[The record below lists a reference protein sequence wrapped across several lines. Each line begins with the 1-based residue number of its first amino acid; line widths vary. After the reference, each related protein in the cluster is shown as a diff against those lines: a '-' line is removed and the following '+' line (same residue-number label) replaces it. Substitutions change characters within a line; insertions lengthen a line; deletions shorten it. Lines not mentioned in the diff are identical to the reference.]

1 LEGLKRLGASVA
13 TRATGGWL
21 GMLTTQG
28 VDPVLALELR
38 SNFRLNEVLERID
51 LYLGECVN
59 EKLLVLFGRN
69 N

>member
-1 LEGLKRLGASVA
+1 
-13 TRATGGWL
+13 
-21 GMLTTQG
+21 MLTTQG

-38 SNFRLNEVLERID
+38 SNFRWNEVLERID

-59 EKLLVLFGRN
+59 EKLLVLFRRN